1 MGIPGRPR
9 GSEPLLRSLWVG
21 EHLVIPLSWPAG
33 RAVPRRGRAG
43 ELHFRFLSPLQ
54 LLLRFCSCCS
64 QPSPVSRPWLHFLI
78 SPLLL
83 SVFTSLSGELSAGP
97 DPCPVSSPWCRAP
110 RAPGFCW
117 DGDEIHGGDDEESL
131 WVGVEDAQ
139 MTTVPIYLQVN
150 PHMTLASLKD
160 MVFLHYGFPPSVQQ
174 WVVGKRLPGDQ
185 ETLHYNGIQRDGDMA
200 YLYLRSAKEAKLS
213 KETFQRERQRR
224 VLAELGFGDISLQPR
239 GSQEPA
245 DAGLGA
251 GAQEQDSLCM
261 EELRHELSQVEAA
274 LLPEPPKVGWVCP
287 SCTYVN
293 KPTRPGCEI
302 CCKERP
308 EDYAVPPA
316 YQPDEE
322 ELARMRK
329 EEEAMRQSLQVTEQ
343 QKIENYQHILQVDR
357 QSLVPAA
364 EVIECP
370 ICFVTLQPGK
380 GVTLRECLHSF
391 CRDCLKGT
399 ILNSLEPEVPCPYID
414 EKYSCTGQLL
424 EREIKALLSAAEYQ
438 HFLDLGVSIAENRSR
453 SSYHCKTPD
462 CRGWCIFEDDV
473 NEFACPVCQKVNCLL
488 CKAIH
493 ETMNCKEYQDDLK
506 RQAQDDQAARQTTEM
521 LTLMVQRGEAMHCPT
536 CKIVVQKKDGCD
548 WICCT
553 VCHTEICWVT
563 KGPRWGPAGPGDT
576 NGGCRCRLNGAPC
589 HPQCHNC
596 H

>member
-1 MGIPGRPR
+1 MGTKYVEETMKKAEELALKLAEAIEG
-9 GSEPLLRSLWVG
+9 GDKELAL
-21 EHLVIPLSWPAG
+21 ECAG
-33 RAVPRRGRAG
+33 
-43 ELHFRFLSPLQ
+43 
-54 LLLRFCSCCS
+54 
-64 QPSPVSRPWLHFLI
+64 WLA
-78 SPLLL
+78 
-83 SVFTSLSGELSAGP
+83 EQ
-97 DPCPVSSPWCRAP
+97 RAP
-110 RAPGFCW
+110 VMVQVKLEAYPKK
-117 DGDEIHGGDDEESL
+117 EISL

-150 PHMTLASLKD
+150 PHMTVASLKD

-213 KETFQRERQRR
+213 KETFQREQQRR

-239 GSQEPA
+239 GSQESA
-245 DAGLGA
+245 DTGLG
-251 GAQEQDSLCM
+251 GAQDSLCM

-274 LLPEPPKVGWVCP
+274 LPPEPPKVGWVCP

-308 EDYAVPPA
+308 EDYAVPAA

-322 ELARMRK
+322 ELARMRN
-329 EEEAMRQSLQVTEQ
+329 EEEAMWQYQQVREQ
-343 QKIENYQHILQVDR
+343 QKIENYQHLLQVDG
-357 QSLVPAA
+357 QSLVPAN

-370 ICFVTLQPGK
+370 ICFVTLQPGE

-399 ILNSLEPEVPCPYID
+399 ILNSPEPEVPCPYID

-424 EREIKALLSAAEYQ
+424 EREIRALLSSAEYQ

-453 SSYHCKTPD
+453 SSYHCKTMD

-493 ETMNCKEYQDDLK
+493 ENMNCKEYQDDLK
-506 RQAQDDQAARQTTEM
+506 HRAENDQAARQTTEM
-521 LTLMVQRGEAMHCPT
+521 LTTMVQRGEAMYCPT
-536 CKIVVQKKDGCD
+536 CKIIVQKKDGCD
-548 WICCT
+548 WIRCT

-563 KGPRWGPAGPGDT
+563 KGPRWGPAVGLEHEPAFDLG
-576 NGGCRCRLNGAPC
+576 NPAILRSRL
-589 HPQCHNC
+589 PQNLKKPAQHKLLWLCLLQSATSPPHMLREA
-596 H
+596 

>member
-1 MGIPGRPR
+1 MGWRRNIPKAQ
-9 GSEPLLRSLWVG
+9 
-21 EHLVIPLSWPAG
+21 PAPGLIQG
-33 RAVPRRGRAG
+33 RANGADSCRETKPRDSAAMGTKYTEETTKKAE
-43 ELHFRFLSPLQ
+43 ELALKLAEA
-54 LLLRFCSCCS
+54 
-64 QPSPVSRPWLHFLI
+64 I
-78 SPLLL
+78 
-83 SVFTSLSGELSAGP
+83 E
-97 DPCPVSSPWCRAP
+97 
-110 RAPGFCW
+110 
-117 DGDEIHGGDDEESL
+117 GGDKELALECAGWLAEQRVPVTVQVKPEAYPKKEISL

-139 MTTVPIYLQVN
+139 MTTVPIYLKVN

-160 MVFLHYGFPPSVQQ
+160 MVFLLYGFPPSVQQ

-213 KETFQRERQRR
+213 KETFQKERERR
-224 VLAELGFGDISLQPR
+224 VLAELGFSDILLQPR
-239 GSQEPA
+239 GSQEQV
-245 DAGLGA
+245 DTGLG
-251 GAQEQDSLCM
+251 GAQDSLCM
-261 EELRHELSQVEAA
+261 EELRHELLQVEAA
-274 LLPEPPKVGWVCP
+274 PPPEPPKVGWVCP

-308 EDYAVPPA
+308 EDYMVPVA

-322 ELARMRK
+322 ELARMRN
-329 EEEAMRQSLQVTEQ
+329 EEEAMRQYQQVTEQ
-343 QKIENYQHILQVDR
+343 QKIENYQHLLQLDG
-357 QSLVPAA
+357 QSLVPAD

-370 ICFVTLQPGK
+370 ICFVTLQPGE

-399 ILNSLEPEVPCPYID
+399 ILNSPEPEVPCPYID
-414 EKYSCTGQLL
+414 EKYSCPGQLL
-424 EREIKALLSAAEYQ
+424 EREIKALLSSAEYQ

-453 SSYHCKTPD
+453 SSYHCKTTD

-506 RQAQDDQAARQTTEM
+506 LRAQNDQAARQTTEM
-521 LTLMVQRGEAMHCPT
+521 LTTMVQKGEAMYCPT

-548 WICCT
+548 WIRCT

-563 KGPRWGPAGPGDT
+563 KGPRWGSAGPGDT
-576 NGGCRCRLNGAPC
+576 SGGCRCRLNGVPC
-589 HPQCHNC
+589 HPRCQNC